1 MILAGK
7 CAIVT
12 GATRPIGRAIA
23 KKFVE
28 EGAIVYLI
36 SRDADRIA
44 LLAQELDPN
53 GEGKAIAMPC
63 DLTSK
68 TSIDEVF
75 EHIDA
80 SDLVVDILVNA
91 TDIAIEKPLE
101 DLDLDDWKK
110 NIKTNLTGAF
120 LLSQKCFSGMKQ
132 AGAGKIINIAS
143 HISDSVK
150 PGMAAYV
157 AAKGGLAML
166 SRSIAVEWGK
176 YNIQANTIVNSD
188 IELPMSKDKA
198 LEKDIQSSQ
207 EKTSLAEDIADVALF
222 LASEKSNDITG
233 KEIPVDEGFLTS
245 IIKE

>member
-1 MILAGK
+1 MSLSGK

-12 GATRPIGRAIA
+12 GATREIGKAIA

-28 EGAIVYLI
+28 DGAIVYLI

-44 LLAQELDPN
+44 LVAQELDPD
-53 GEGKAIAMPC
+53 GVGKAIAMPC

-80 SDLVVDILVNA
+80 ADLSVDILVNA
-91 TDIAIEKPLE
+91 TDLAIEKPLE
-101 DLDLDDWKK
+101 ELELEDWKK

-120 LLSQKCFSGMKQ
+120 LMSQKCFKGMKA
-132 AGAGKIINIAS
+132 AGGGKIINVAS
-143 HISDSVK
+143 LISDTVK
-150 PGMAAYV
+150 PGMASYV

-198 LEKDIQSSQ
+198 LGKGKETKA

-245 IIKE
+245 LIKE

>member
-1 MILAGK
+1 MILSGK

-12 GATRPIGRAIA
+12 GASRPIGKAIA

-44 LLAQELDPN
+44 LIAQELDPN
-53 GEGKAIAMPC
+53 DEGKAIAMPC
-63 DLTSK
+63 DITSK
-68 TSIDEVF
+68 TSIEEVF
-75 EHIDA
+75 EHIA
-80 SDLVVDILVNA
+80 AADLVVDILVNA
-91 TDIAIEKPLE
+91 TDLAIEKPLE
-101 DLDLDDWKK
+101 KLELEDWTK

-120 LLSQKCFSGMKQ
+120 LLSQKCFEGMKE
-132 AGAGKIINIAS
+132 AGAGKIINVAS
-143 HISDSVK
+143 LISDKVK
-150 PGMAAYV
+150 PGIAAYV
-157 AAKGGLAML
+157 AAKGGLVML

-176 YNIQANTIVNSD
+176 FNIQANTIVNAD
-188 IELPMSKDKA
+188 IDLPMSKEKA
-198 LEKDIQSSQ
+198 LERDILNRS
-207 EKTSLAEDIADVALF
+207 EKKSLAEDIADVALF